1 MYLFTETVVLGINI
15 LKNEREDLAWRKEK
29 QITPVACGPNRPQI
43 RG

>member
-29 QITPVACGPNRPQI
+29 QITPVACEPNRPQI